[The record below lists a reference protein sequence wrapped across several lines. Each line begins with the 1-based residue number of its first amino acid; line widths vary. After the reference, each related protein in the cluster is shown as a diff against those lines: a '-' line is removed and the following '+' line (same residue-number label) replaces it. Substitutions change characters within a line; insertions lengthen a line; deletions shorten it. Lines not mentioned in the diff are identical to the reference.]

1 MPTGPGTVDDE
12 PGIHTI
18 GDRRYGCRF
27 ACGQA
32 MIQVQAVSKSFG
44 SVQALREV
52 SFSVEPGEIIG
63 LLGPNGAGKTTMMR
77 ILACFM
83 PPSRGRVCIDGLD
96 VATDSLA
103 IRKRIGYFLEKVSIY
118 PEMRVDGFLG
128 FVAGIKRVPRWMRQ
142 KAISNVIE
150 LCGLGRVRRRIIANL
165 SKGYRQRVGLA
176 QALLNNPMILL
187 LDEPTSGL
195 DPEQVVEVRGM
206 VKGLAGQRTVILS
219 SHILSE
225 VSQVCNR
232 VIIMDRGRLIAGG
245 TPAELGL
252 RLQESNC
259 LRVLIQ
265 PWGQDIEDKLA
276 GLDGVLGVDRKEAV
290 EEGGGYYLIQAR
302 KEVDLAREL
311 CALAFAQGW
320 VLREMVPVG
329 SSLEDVFLKL
339 VARSSPEQ

>member
-1 MPTGPGTVDDE
+1 
-12 PGIHTI
+12 
-18 GDRRYGCRF
+18 
-27 ACGQA
+27 

-44 SVQALREV
+44 SVQALRDV
-52 SFSVEPGEIIG
+52 SFSVQPGEIIG

-83 PPSRGRVCIDGLD
+83 PPSRGRVSIDGLD
-96 VATDSLA
+96 VGKDSLA

-118 PEMRVDGFLG
+118 PDMRVSQFLE
-128 FVAGIKRVPRWMRQ
+128 FVAGIKKVPRWMRK
-142 KAISNVIE
+142 KAVSNVID
-150 LCGLGRVRRRIIANL
+150 LCGLGRARHRIIANL

-206 VKGLAGQRTVILS
+206 VRGLAGERTVILS

-232 VIIMDRGRLIAGG
+232 VIIIDRGRLIASG
-245 TPAELGL
+245 TPEELGL

-265 PWGQDIEDKLA
+265 ASGPGTEARLA
-276 GLDGVLGVDRKEAV
+276 GLEGVIRVEREQSLGEM
-290 EEGGGYYLIQAR
+290 GCYYLVHAQR
-302 KEVDLAREL
+302 EVDVPRQL
-311 CALAFAQGW
+311 CALAFERGW
-320 VLREMVPVG
+320 ILREIAPVRF
-329 SSLEDVFLKL
+329 SLEDVFLKL
-339 VARSSPEQ
+339 VAGPDSDGD